1 MDTIE
6 KFDGDYRFLSN
17 FHPVPIILDDVVYP
31 TVENA
36 FQAAKTLDKDMRLAF
51 LFVSPGTSKRLGRNV
66 ELRADWQDVKL
77 SIMHDLLKQKFTLP
91 DLRVSLLAT
100 GDATLIEGN
109 DWDDIFWGVCRGVG
123 ENHLGKLL
131 MQVRT
136 EI

>member
-66 ELRADWQDVKL
+66 ELRTDWQDVKL

-131 MQVRT
+131 MQVRA